1 LKIAAAR
8 QSEDREEDVTK
19 KEDISDLYRDATD
32 STRSLIRVRHEAPK
46 RDRVKPDPE
55 SGRLAEFDY
64 EELATVGD
72 EAARLWT
79 EQAPQNSARCSN
91 K

>member
-1 LKIAAAR
+1 M
-8 QSEDREEDVTK
+8 
-19 KEDISDLYRDATD
+19 KEDIDDLYRDATD
-32 STRSLIRVRHEAPK
+32 STRSLLRVPHEAPK

-64 EELATVGD
+64 EELATLGD
-72 EAARLWT
+72 EAARLWS
-79 EQAPQNSARCSN
+79 EQAPRNSAGRSN